1 MLKTWPVD
9 PLERTCTELLPASD
23 NQEERASTVPEKIP
37 VHQLTDVP
45 VFVLLGEPGMG
56 KSETLKALAA
66 HMQGR
71 YITVNDFIDL
81 GLTQLGETGYVF
93 LDALDEARANGDT
106 TVWRELRRGI
116 TQAGLRRFGIACRAA
131 DWETTDKDGLAVVP
145 QGQRIRVFTLDPFT
159 PEQRRTLLKHEGVAD
174 VDAFE
179 EQADGLGLADMLGN
193 PQSLQLLAAAT
204 KNQPG
209 GLPKSRREA
218 YELACQELVKEPNE
232 WHQQAQ
238 RHRTALLSHDELLNA
253 AGWLCA
259 LMLLSNCAEVSEET
273 PDTAVLGRVWLTD
286 VLGNLPANGFSA
298 DAVRQVLHRRLF
310 SKPGSGYTP
319 VHRTVAEYLAARHI
333 AQRITA
339 GLLPTRVAALML
351 ASPQHLVSNLRG
363 LAGWLA
369 ALSEPMRSAIF
380 QADPAAVLNYGD
392 LHLLPTNAKQALI
405 ERLAKHPRTQVEG
418 NHWQRA
424 PSHAPLVEPDMHG
437 FVADW
442 FERFRETAH
451 PTASE
456 TEVLHVLLFALKR
469 VRSDAAWE
477 PVLLSLVRSKRLTE
491 GVRSSALEA
500 LATHKSSPTI
510 LRTLLD
516 ELHLGNLPDPGGRL
530 NDRLLQHLYPEH
542 LPPSQLLQYL
552 KSTRIR
558 HRGLLGFGMFWQY
571 DIKKQTPDE
580 LLPQLMDALELATN
594 NGTFADDSFRAS
606 SYGFEGLASLAIKAV
621 EILGTSTPIPQL
633 AQWLLMFSYSEN
645 TPFHSLRQD
654 SQQRLSEWLHTQTET
669 VKQVLAHWVA
679 EGIDSWN
686 AQHRLAGMGLPP
698 AMGRFW
704 LDQALRFQTLGETAK
719 AKDCLETAVWWLDQP
734 GSGITLDDVATAT
747 EKHET
752 LQASLEPLLVER
764 LDDNPQ
770 RKLWLQDQKYRHH
783 ASARNEANERNRSY
797 LLEHLDEVRNGR
809 LLDYLSGAAWA
820 DLKDSGYGG
829 GPDSEL
835 YEQWREAHPELDI
848 ATHQGYLT
856 LLQQL
861 TLEQASKA
869 INSRKSNRIWHFE
882 LPCLVAAQR
891 MHAQDPEALLQLGQE
906 KLQALTTLFLLNSVS
921 DNDWLLTLVDKHPD
935 WVEEVWWQLSAQAL
949 RSKKQIRLPHLWL
962 LAREPRVRLIALQ
975 LLPRMLSKWPAKF
988 SEQDFAEFAQLLE
1001 AVLKVCPPAE
1011 VSNLVQ
1017 QRLKKRSLGSLQI
1030 AYLVMA
1036 GLWIA
1041 PPIFAPL
1048 VETLIN
1054 KKQVV
1059 QAELLGFINHLRRYG
1074 DVSENLPRWNATTM
1088 AMLFRLLA
1096 PLCPSSRPSDAGWVT
1111 AEDDGREFLYRLRDA
1126 LRNDTSDAARQALQ
1140 GLLED
1145 AALGDWRARLEEAL
1159 ARQAQAR
1166 AEQAF
1171 ALPDAKQ
1178 VALTLQ
1184 NSTPANPTDLMA
1196 VALDALN
1203 SLQQTLRN
1211 SPTNLI
1217 NSFWSVDANGK
1228 RPQPPHRPEE
1238 ACRDVIAQWL
1248 KPQMD
1253 AMGISVDVEH
1263 QHGGQKRA
1271 DIELRV
1277 QTVGHPNMLLPVEVK
1292 GDWYPDKKDQN
1303 LTLWTAPREQLARQ
1317 YASDPNCHGKGIYLV
1332 LWLGA
1337 ERGKAPAPRHPN
1349 QAIRTAEDLQTLLQ
1363 QKTDETT
1370 PGMDIRVVV
1379 LDVSIPR

>member
-1 MLKTWPVD
+1 MLKTWPGD
-9 PLERTCTELLPASD
+9 PLERTCTELLPTSD
-23 NQEERASTVPEKIP
+23 NQEESASTAPEKMS
-37 VHQLTDVP
+37 VRQLADVP

-66 HMQGR
+66 LTQDNP
-71 YITVNDFIDL
+71 ITVNDFIVT
-81 GLTQLGETGYVF
+81 GLAPSSGGNPIF
-93 LDALDEARANGDT
+93 IDALDEARASGDT

-116 TQAGLRRFGIACRAA
+116 AQAGLRRFGIACRAA
-131 DWETTDKDGLAVVP
+131 DWETTDKGDLAAVA
-145 QGQRIRVFTLDPFT
+145 QGQQIRVFTLDPLT
-159 PEQRRTLLKHEGVAD
+159 PEQRRALLKHEGVAD
-174 VDAFE
+174 VEAFE
-179 EQADGLGLADMLGN
+179 EQAEGLGLANMLGN
-193 PQSLQLLAAAT
+193 PQSLKLLAAAA

-209 GLPKSRREA
+209 GLPKTRREA
-218 YELACQELVKEPNE
+218 YELACKELVKEPNAR
-232 WHQQAQ
+232 HQQAQ
-238 RHRTALLSHDELLNA
+238 RRHATLPSHDELLSA

-259 LMLLSNCAEVSEET
+259 LMLLSNCAEVSEEE
-273 PDTAVLGRVWLTD
+273 PGTAVFGSVWLTE
-286 VLGNLPANGFSA
+286 VFGKLPADGFSV
-298 DAVRQVLHRRLF
+298 DAVRQVLHRPLF
-310 SKPGSGYTP
+310 CKPGRGYTP
-319 VHRTVAEYLAARHI
+319 IHRTVAEYLAARYI
-333 AQRITA
+333 AQRITQA

-369 ALSEPMRSAIF
+369 ALSEPMRTTIF

-392 LHLLPTNAKQALI
+392 LHLLPTNPKQALI

-424 PSHAPLVEPDMHG
+424 PSHAPLVEPAMHG

-456 TEVLHVLLFALKR
+456 TEVMHVLLFALKH
-469 VRSDAAWE
+469 VQPDTTWE
-477 PVLLSLVRSKRLTE
+477 PVLRGLVRSERLTE
-491 GVRSSALEA
+491 GIRSSALEA

-530 NDRLLQHLYPEH
+530 NDQLLQHLYPEH
-542 LPPSQLLQYL
+542 LPPSELLQYL
-552 KSTRIR
+552 KPTHIR
-558 HRGLLGFGMFWQY
+558 HRGIPGFSRFWEY
-571 DIKKQTPDE
+571 RIDKLTPTE
-580 LLPQLMDALELATN
+580 RLPEFMASLVIAVDK
-594 NGTFADDSFRAS
+594 GTFANS
-606 SYGFEGLASLAIKAV
+606 SANGFSGHEFDGLQSLVVKAIETFGAETEV
-621 EILGTSTPIPQL
+621 PQL
-633 AQWLLMFSYSEN
+633 ARWLRLCAYSTN
-645 TPFHSLRQD
+645 TPFRSLNQENK
-654 SQQRLSEWLHTQTET
+654 QRLSEWLQAHSELL
-669 VKQVLAHWVA
+669 KQVLTHWVE
-679 EGIDSWN
+679 EGIDSWD

-704 LDQALRFQTLGETAK
+704 LDQTLHFQALGETAK

-734 GSGITLDDVATAT
+734 NSGITLDDLATAI
-747 EKHET
+747 EKHSV
-752 LQASLEPLLVER
+752 LQASLEQLLVER
-764 LDDNPQ
+764 LDDNPR
-770 RKLWLQDQKYRHH
+770 RKHWLQDQKYRHQ
-783 ASARNEANERNRSY
+783 ASARNEVNERNRSY

-809 LLDYLSGAAWA
+809 QLDYLSSAAWA
-820 DLKDSGYGG
+820 DMKDSGYDG

-835 YEQWREAHPELDI
+835 YEQWREAHLELDI

-861 TLEQASKA
+861 TLEQATKA
-869 INSRKSNRIWHFE
+869 VDSRKNNRIWHFE
-882 LPCLVAAQR
+882 LPCLVAARR

-906 KLQALTTLFLLNSVS
+906 RLQALTTLFLLNSVS

-962 LAREPRVRLIALQ
+962 LAREPRVRLIALH

-988 SEQDFAEFAQLLE
+988 PEQDFTEFAQLLE

-1011 VSNLVQ
+1011 ISTLVQ
-1017 QRLKKRSLGSLQI
+1017 QRLRKRSPGSLQT

-1036 GLWIA
+1036 GLWVD
-1041 PPIFAPL
+1041 PSTFAPL
-1048 VETLIN
+1048 VETLLN
-1054 KKQVV
+1054 KKQIF

-1074 DVSENLPRWNATTM
+1074 DSGKNLPCWDATTM

-1096 PLCPSSRPSDAGWVT
+1096 PLCPSSRPSGAGWIT
-1111 AEDDGREFLYRLRDA
+1111 AKDDGREFLHQLLGA
-1126 LRNDTSDAARQALQ
+1126 LRNDTSDAAQQALQ

-1145 AALGDWRARLEEAL
+1145 AALGDWHPTLEEAF
-1159 ARQAQAR
+1159 ARQAQVR
-1166 AEQAF
+1166 AERAF
-1171 ALPDAKQ
+1171 ALPNAKQ

-1196 VALDALN
+1196 VAFDALN

-1238 ACRDVIAQWL
+1238 ACRDVIAEWL
-1248 KPQMD
+1248 KPRMN
-1253 AMGISVDVEH
+1253 AMGISVEVEH

-1271 DIELRV
+1271 DIALRV
-1277 QTVGHPNMLLPVEVK
+1277 QTTAHPNMLLPVEVK
-1292 GDWYPDKKDQN
+1292 GDWHRD
-1303 LTLWTAPREQLARQ
+1303 LWKAPREQLAKQ
-1317 YASDPNCHGKGIYLV
+1317 YASDPNCHGRGIYLV
-1332 LWLGA
+1332 LWLGT
-1337 ERGKAPAPRHPN
+1337 ERGDESAPRHPN

-1363 QKTDETT
+1363 QTTDETT